1 MYQVEVKEGNL
12 ELSEQVLYELK
23 KLQEFQI
30 TLQEMKNEEE
40 EIKEALY
47 KAMYE
52 NGVKSFE
59 SDFFKINL
67 IEPTT
72 VTTIDSKRLKEECP
86 EIAETYS
93 KTSEKKGYVKISY
106 K

>member
-1 MYQVEVKEGNL
+1 MYKVDLVNGIL
-12 ELSEQVLYELK
+12 TPSEQMMYELK

-30 TLQEMKNEEE
+30 TMQEMKNTEE

-47 KAMYE
+47 KAMDEY
-52 NGVKSFE
+52 GVKSFDCE
-59 SDFFKINL
+59 IMKLNL

-86 EIAETYS
+86 EIAEAYS
-93 KTSEKKGYVKISY
+93 KTSEKKGYVKITY